1 MRSGGHASVSNN
13 DPQAA
18 LSPVVYRETDLASP
32 ALARTE
38 SSLLYHMNIETILT
52 WPVFEQR
59 GFDQDVDLNYLLST
73 NTADQNLSRILTT
86 ADLESENATRLLQAF
101 LETIHIYNPILVLEK
116 VQADMAEVRLNGL
129 GWDAKS
135 SLLVWFIAL
144 PAAPS

>member
-1 MRSGGHASVSNN
+1 
-13 DPQAA
+13 
-18 LSPVVYRETDLASP
+18 
-32 ALARTE
+32 
-38 SSLLYHMNIETILT
+38 MNIETILT